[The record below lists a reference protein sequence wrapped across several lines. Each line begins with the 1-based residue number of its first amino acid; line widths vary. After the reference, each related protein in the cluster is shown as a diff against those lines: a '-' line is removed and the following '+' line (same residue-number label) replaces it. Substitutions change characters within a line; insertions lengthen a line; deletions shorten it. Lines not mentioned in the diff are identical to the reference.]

1 LESRFKIRGN
11 IYKFI
16 LFLILYKFTDAN
28 SQIKGAKMLRDLQ
41 EKEGPQ
47 NRPDVYDVN
56 SWVVLPQHGKG
67 YYVVNMY
74 SLETN
79 WS

>member
-1 LESRFKIRGN
+1 
-11 IYKFI
+11 
-16 LFLILYKFTDAN
+16 
-28 SQIKGAKMLRDLQ
+28 MLRDLQ

-79 WS
+79 WSQWRAYKKLMEVTI

>member
-1 LESRFKIRGN
+1 
-11 IYKFI
+11 
-16 LFLILYKFTDAN
+16 
-28 SQIKGAKMLRDLQ
+28 MLRDLQ